1 MFGKLGIGCL
11 LAGLFVGI
19 FGGISNLM
27 QVDNLWVG
35 LTLTKLLGE
44 DRAESIITWFDSAAI
59 QDNLD
64 LLFYDVPFF
73 VLILSLGVILIVISL
88 FVKDH

>member
-1 MFGKLGIGCL
+1 MFGKLGIGSL
-11 LAGLFVGI
+11 LAGLFIGI

-35 LTLTKLLGE
+35 LTLTKLFGE
-44 DRAESIITWFDSAAI
+44 ERAESIITWFDSEFI
-59 QDNLD
+59 QDKLD

-73 VLILSLGVILIVISL
+73 VLVLFFGVVMIVISL